1 MCLLHI
7 KSKLFCEKIEDP
19 SYASIYIDRLTVYRR
34 VFQALK
40 QQGCSEVAI
49 TINRAPEKVQAH
61 AI

>member
-1 MCLLHI
+1 M
-7 KSKLFCEKIEDP
+7 KIEDP